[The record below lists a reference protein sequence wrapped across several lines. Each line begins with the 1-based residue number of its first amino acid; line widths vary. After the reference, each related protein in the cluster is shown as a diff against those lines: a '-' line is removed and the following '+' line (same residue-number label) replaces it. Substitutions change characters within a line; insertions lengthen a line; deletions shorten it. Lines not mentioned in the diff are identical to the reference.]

1 MNYHRLEVEVM
12 RDNSIQEV
20 NVAYDVIDDWLEM
33 DTVIKQLRGAM
44 DVADERML
52 AATVRC
58 GILYTGCDTP
68 DYMADEIIRLR
79 EELTA
84 WREDARRLDEI
95 AKKDKSRES
104 MKMRDWH
111 GQLEEKYH
119 KRNK

>member
-58 GILYTGCDTP
+58 GILYTGCDSP
-68 DYMADEIIRLR
+68 DQLADEIIRLR
-79 EELTA
+79 EELAA
-84 WREDARRLDEI
+84 WREDSRRLYEI

-104 MKMRDWH
+104 LKMCDWH